1 MLPPDLI
8 IRTRSMI
15 RKQRA
20 GFHSGFW
27 FVFPPCPQFITAY
40 TAAVFK
46 ADKVV
51 PVPRAASVQELLA
64 GARGWVKEEPRALA
78 PTRPGIR
85 PLVTQP
91 RDICLRDPITRCLA
105 VKQCHEIVAVT
116 TAPSKCELSAS
127 SRGRFIMPSLY
138 TRGRA
143 RS

>member
-1 MLPPDLI
+1 
-8 IRTRSMI
+8 MI

-78 PTRPGIR
+78 STRPGIR

-91 RDICLRDPITRCLA
+91 PGPRLQAEAGHVPQRALRHCLDLTVTGQLLQSRQTHKPYIT
-105 VKQCHEIVAVT
+105 
-116 TAPSKCELSAS
+116 
-127 SRGRFIMPSLY
+127 
-138 TRGRA
+138 
-143 RS
+143 